1 MLAVLTL
8 TAGMVMTAP
17 AVGQTA
23 EELRRD
29 GEACEQIDGYMR
41 ALNPGAEDA
50 VDRINAQRLS
60 FYEMRAA
67 EEGVE
72 AAVVAAVFAMEL
84 QSQPN
89 YRPC

>member
-17 AVGQTA
+17 VVAQTA